1 MGQTYIT
8 SENWLK
14 FIGKAKLQ
22 SFQDC
27 FAKFSKI
34 SLIILDLN
42 GKPLT
47 IWSNAPLV
55 CTFAGEKC
63 KMQCHDRRKKM
74 FDVAFKENK
83 TVYEDCFLG
92 LMNFVLPIF
101 CDDKL
106 VAYCVGGGVIDET
119 SPDKNE
125 LLEKYG
131 TVAKLRENFQ
141 FYAQMLEKQFDLLNF
156 KFLRQKECFYG
167 EKKIFGDELTSREE
181 EIAVAI
187 CEGLSAKEIAKK
199 YFISERTVKTHTSN
213 IFGKLNVKNRVQLM
227 LEYNARMD

>member
-1 MGQTYIT
+1 MVQTYIT

-34 SLIILDLN
+34 SLIFLDLN

-55 CTFAGEKC
+55 CSVAGGKC
-63 KMQCHDRRKKM
+63 KKQCLERRKKM
-74 FDVAFKENK
+74 FDVAFEKNK
-83 TVYEDCFLG
+83 TVFEDCLLG
-92 LMNFVLPIF
+92 LMNFVIPVF
-101 CDDKL
+101 CNDKL
-106 VAYCVGGGVIDET
+106 VAYCAGGGVIDET

-125 LLEKYG
+125 LLDKYG
-131 TVAKLRENFQ
+131 TVGMLREKLQ

-156 KFLRQKECFYG
+156 KFKRQRECFYG
-167 EKKIFGDELTSREE
+167 EKKFFGDELTSREE

-187 CEGLSAKEIAKK
+187 CEGLSTKEIAKK
-199 YFISERTVKTHTSN
+199 YFISERTVKTHISN
-213 IFGKLNVKNRVQLM
+213 IFVKLNVKNRVQLL
-227 LEYNARMD
+227 LEYNARGE